1 MTDNRISNIET
12 KNIGI
17 TDNIPIIDLTDVR
30 GFERLYLT
38 LVRDDMI
45 PPGKYTLL
53 YNWYRANALSCGKQE
68 CLSRKTFCDI
78 LSGTDRKPYK
88 TMIQAVKAIDLV
100 VWNIDIEIA
109 QQDWCV
115 NSYERL
121 NGIWNVYQHMFRDI
135 YGMPP
140 NSQYTSYKVCSDTL
154 NPYNEPLSDL
164 DPQSVRDKSSPRM
177 IYVCAPLRGDNMAEN
192 IERAKGYA
200 REILL
205 QGDVPFC
212 PHIYF
217 PQIADAKNP
226 DEDTK
231 AMSACLAYLDN
242 CQQINVYASPPTEG
256 MSMEIERAALRGIPC
271 VDCSPKAR
279 SRSHQISKPHLN
291 GSCR

>member
-1 MTDNRISNIET
+1 MEEKET
-12 KNIGI
+12 
-17 TDNIPIIDLTDVR
+17 IIDLTDVR

-45 PPGKYTLL
+45 APGKYTLL
-53 YNWYRANALSCGKQE
+53 YNLYRANVLSCGKQDSI
-68 CLSRKTFCDI
+68 LSRKSFCDM
-78 LSGTDRKPYK
+78 LSGTNRKPYK

-100 VWNIDIEIA
+100 VWNIDMEIA
-109 QQDWCV
+109 QQDWCA

-140 NSQYTSYKVCSDTL
+140 NSQYTSYKLCSDTL
-154 NPYNEPLSDL
+154 NPYSEPLSDL
-164 DPQSVRDKSSPRM
+164 DPQSVRDKSAPRM
-177 IYVCAPLRGDNMAEN
+177 IYVCAPLRGDNMADN

-217 PQIADAKNP
+217 PQIADASDP
-226 DEDTK
+226 EEDTK
-231 AMSACLAYLDN
+231 AMNACLAYLDN
-242 CQQINVYASPPTEG
+242 CQQLNVYSNPPTEG
-256 MSMEIERAALRGIPC
+256 MSIEIERAALRGIPC
-271 VDCSPKAR
+271 VDCSLEAR
-279 SRSHQISKPHLN
+279 RQSRINHHN
-291 GSCR
+291 GQCR